1 MRTALAFVLVI
12 AGCAKPTAGVIKDG
26 GAHDLA
32 NGGGQD
38 SSTTDDGPPP
48 PDFSGVDL
56 RGANFAGADFA
67 GADFSTTGD
76 MGQCVLF
83 PQSGCGS
90 GEKCEPGSSGNT
102 CAANG
107 NKTTGQGCG
116 TGGTDDCV
124 AGDLCS
130 SDSASGTF
138 VCRAFCAADS
148 DCKQAAVPVGGTS
161 EPKNIAYC
169 LVTFMNTTAKAC
181 TVACNPVTKAGATGC
196 PTGLACIYGGTATI
210 PELTD
215 CATPGAGADGATC
228 TDTTN
233 CAAGFVCVGA
243 AGGTAHCRQVCRNAT
258 PGDCNGA
265 GYLCDAPNGVTN
277 PMFGFCCPGAGC

>member
-1 MRTALAFVLVI
+1 MRIAFAFVIVF
-12 AGCAKPTAGVIKDG
+12 AGCAKPTATGTKNDG

-32 NGGGQD
+32 GGGGQD
-38 SSTTDDGPPP
+38 SSTTDDGPAP
-48 PDFSGVDL
+48 PDFAGVDL
-56 RGANFAGADFA
+56 RGADFAGADFA
-67 GADFSTTGD
+67 GATTGD
-76 MGQCVLF
+76 MANMCALF

-90 GEKCEPGSSGNT
+90 GEKCEPSSSGNT

-138 VCRAFCAADS
+138 ICRAFCAADT

-161 EPKNIAYC
+161 EPGNVAHC

-181 TVACNPVTKAGATGC
+181 TVACNPVTKAGATLC

-215 CATPGAGADGATC
+215 CATPGAGTDGA
-228 TDTTN
+228 
-233 CAAGFVCVGA
+233 
-243 AGGTAHCRQVCRNAT
+243 
-258 PGDCNGA
+258 
-265 GYLCDAPNGVTN
+265 
-277 PMFGFCCPGAGC
+277 